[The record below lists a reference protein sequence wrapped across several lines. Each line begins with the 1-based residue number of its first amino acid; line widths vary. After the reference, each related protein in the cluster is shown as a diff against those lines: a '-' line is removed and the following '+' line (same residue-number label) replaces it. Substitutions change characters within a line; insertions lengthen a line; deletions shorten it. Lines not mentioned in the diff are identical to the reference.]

1 MGMSSLDVLS
11 MAAVIAAYWHCSHSM
26 ESGVYVTVRCLSV
39 CLFQHEPT
47 AANLLYAAA
56 GLLLWA
62 WREGDIGRLLHS
74 QRSAAAVGECGQCH
88 VVSVCRKLNTDL
100 YVLLELVR
108 NYYWILDLELLLL
121 LLFLMAIFASEHGSD
136 GISQFLLLHLFQ
148 KGTSENLCNGVFD
161 APCVLSSSQ
170 PSVCKP

>member
-26 ESGVYVTVRCLSV
+26 ESGVYVTVQCLSV

-62 WREGDIGRLLHS
+62 GVKEISIDCCI
-74 QRSAAAVGECGQCH
+74 
-88 VVSVCRKLNTDL
+88 
-100 YVLLELVR
+100 
-108 NYYWILDLELLLL
+108 
-121 LLFLMAIFASEHGSD
+121 AST
-136 GISQFLLLHLFQ
+136 QQ
-148 KGTSENLCNGVFD
+148 
-161 APCVLSSSQ
+161 Q
-170 PSVCKP
+170 Q